1 MIKKQLGF
9 TMLEL
14 IMVIVVLGILAA
26 LALPKLDKDFTQE
39 AADNVLSNMRYTQHM
54 ALMADRQKY
63 DDIQWQ
69 KSFWQISFQT
79 CSDGALFLSIGSD
92 TNYNGSL
99 DQNETVID
107 PATGKTMY
115 WDKTSPCADIEETA
129 STSPLVFLS
138 AKYGVKTIS
147 RSGSCNAVT
156 IDTSDTITSGNANIG
171 FDHLGRLH
179 VDFSNNDTPNYSSY
193 INSNAPCSFTF
204 DLENDESFTID
215 ILPETGSMKI
225 RGQKNS

>member
-54 ALMADRQKY
+54 ALMADRQQY
-63 DDIQWQ
+63 NDPQWQ
-69 KSFWQISFQT
+69 QSFWQISFQA

-115 WDKTSPCADIEETA
+115 WDKNSPCAAIEDTT

-138 AKYGVKTIS
+138 AKYGVETIR
-147 RSGSCNAVT
+147 RSGSCTAVT
-156 IDTSDTITSGNANIG
+156 IDNVTQGNANIG
-171 FDHLGRLH
+171 FDHLGRPH
-179 VDFSNNDTPNYSSY
+179 VDFSNNGTPNYRSY
-193 INSNAPCSFTF
+193 INSNSNTPCSFTF
-204 DLENDESFTID
+204 VLENDESFTID

-225 RGQKNS
+225 HDQNRS